1 MRGEVV
7 QRDWEEWREGNLCS
21 DVVQKQTK
29 SKDMGIIRLYITRE
43 KLGGNLCPI
52 VKNIL

>member
-7 QRDWEEWREGNLCS
+7 QRDWEEWREGNLGS
-21 DVVQKQTK
+21 DVVQTNKKQRH
-29 SKDMGIIRLYITRE
+29 GHNQVITRE

-52 VKNIL
+52 VENIL